1 METGNEN
8 LITDHLEILAG
19 LPLLTGC
26 EIPGLFRTFSSKFED
41 LLYQKKLCHSIY
53 LFSNELLQD
62 LLLGKRR
69 SLQFGFCI
77 FLHQRTRHYVRL

>member
-8 LITDHLEILAG
+8 LITDNLEILAG

-41 LLYQKKLCHSIY
+41 LLYQKSFVILYIY
-53 LFSNELLQD
+53 SAMSCYKTCFWGNIGPPIWFSYILTSKD
-62 LLLGKRR
+62 
-69 SLQFGFCI
+69 
-77 FLHQRTRHYVRL
+77 